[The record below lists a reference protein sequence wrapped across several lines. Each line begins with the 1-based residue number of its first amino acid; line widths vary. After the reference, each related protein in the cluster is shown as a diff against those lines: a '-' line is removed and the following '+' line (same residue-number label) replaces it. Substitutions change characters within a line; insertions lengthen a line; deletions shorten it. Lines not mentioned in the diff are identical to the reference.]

1 MSGASAAGP
10 FHVTVHADV
19 RVTDPRRFGGAD
31 EGQMAEM
38 LAQLIRGHA
47 WEAGLE
53 VIDPQSVQVVVAR
66 PKD

>member
-1 MSGASAAGP
+1 MSDATAAGP

-19 RVTDPRRFGGAD
+19 RVTEPRRLGGAD
-31 EGQMAEM
+31 EAQMAGM

-53 VIDPQSVQVVVAR
+53 ITDPQSVQVVVAR
-66 PKD
+66 QKD